1 MDNSI
6 AHQIRALTEQ
16 VNSIDTAVVGAVL
29 QKHSTPLYHCTDGH
43 LKALLG
49 LDGGAGEPLDIILRK
64 LNTYIWN
71 NQLTCGRDHLKLT
84 PALQEAVH
92 LYEQSTSYSVLLMA
106 FVKHFRLA

>member
-1 MDNSI
+1 MDNNV

-29 QKHSTPLYHCTDGH
+29 KKTTIPLYHCTDGH
-43 LKALLG
+43 LKTLLG
-49 LDGGAGEPLDIILRK
+49 LDGDEALDIILRK

-71 NQLTCGRDHLKLT
+71 NQLTCGRDHVKLT

-92 LYEQSTSYSVLLMA
+92 LYEQSTSYSVLLIA

>member
-1 MDNSI
+1 MDNSV

-29 QKHSTPLYHCTDGH
+29 KKTTVPLYHCTDGH
-43 LKALLG
+43 LKTLLG
-49 LDGGAGEPLDIILRK
+49 LDDAGEPLDIILRK

-71 NQLTCGRDHLKLT
+71 NQLTCSRTHVKL
-84 PALQEAVH
+84 PAALQEAVH

-106 FVKHFRLA
+106 FVKHFRLV